1 VENQDFPHGK
11 FVLSPKF
18 AGLRQNGGLK
28 CRKHKIENET

>member
-18 AGLRQNGGLK
+18 AGLRQNGGLV
-28 CRKHKIENET
+28 